1 MERKKKNEEKD
12 GRGKERKAER
22 TRGKEREA
30 ERMKGKGR
38 EAEKT
43 RGKEREAE
51 RMKGKEREAEKTRGK
66 ERKEERKRGTTSNNS
81 SSSRSRKDYEGCPE
95 HYQEE
100 EEEGKA
106 APLVILVWTP
116 FWHQWGAWR
125 TILNEKARFR
135 DQGCPVW
142 RCEMRWDLHLTPRE
156 VQAADAILFFSLDVL
171 ARPLPPR
178 VPRQSWIWLELE
190 APPISQV
197 GARVWAAIETPFNLT
212 MSYHHNN
219 HIVVVDGYLV
229 PHVLPFHCPVTPT
242 HTLDTSTPTYVNYT
256 RLLLHYDALL
266 KGVEGQEGDQ
276 WMREE
281 KERRHPLSRPLLDLT
296 TPRDGENTAGGQKG
310 DKGEKEEEAEDVG
323 VINGEG
329 TGREKEGGGGKG
341 RNARRKNVRE
351 EEGGKGSEGIKS
363 GGAGGRGEGENNIES
378 DGRREAERSVK
389 ATGRKGWDR
398 EGGLQ
403 GRGRVA
409 DRVGGLQG
417 RGRVADRVGGL
428 QGRGR
433 VADRERRVGDGG
445 RDNRKEVGNKNMR
458 KEGGDREGR
467 RIEEERRDEGDG
479 EGRQEKSERERKGEG
494 NKEVRVSGGTVNSS
508 TTTEIRK
515 ERRNETQTFTEQ
527 EKQREVWVEARN
539 NTLAKERGWAER
551 PEMEEVTEDEKQRVG
566 EIKRGVEGDE
576 KDRVEGDIKKKEEIL
591 EKEGVKVKER
601 VKEEETGG
609 DEGKVKDGME
619 MLLGLTQEEI
629 HLATRPKVAAWMA
642 SHCPTESRREDL
654 VAHLSRHIPVTTV
667 GRCGSERCGRNHLD
681 HHCYTWLA
689 ASHLFYL
696 SLENAVCQDY
706 VTEKLWRP
714 LQFGLVPVVYGGG
727 RYSKILPRGSY
738 IDATDYPTAGDLA
751 AHLLHLAAHPAQYA
765 RYLLWR
771 RYWRVVWPT
780 PWCDLCAAL
789 HRHSPTQHS
798 ITADRWWRNNARC
811 ASTPPVA
818 TA

>member
-1 MERKKKNEEKD
+1 MYIFL
-12 GRGKERKAER
+12 ASS
-22 TRGKEREA
+22 
-30 ERMKGKGR
+30 
-38 EAEKT
+38 
-43 RGKEREAE
+43 
-51 RMKGKEREAEKTRGK
+51 
-66 ERKEERKRGTTSNNS
+66 SNN
-81 SSSRSRKDYEGCPE
+81 SRSRKEYEGCPE
-95 HYQEE
+95 HYQ
-100 EEEGKA
+100 EEGKA

-116 FWHQWGAWR
+116 FWHTWGAWG
-125 TILNEKARFR
+125 TVLKYNTRFR

-142 RCEMRWDLHLTPRE
+142 RCVMRSGHHLTPGDA
-156 VQAADAILFFSLDVL
+156 QAADAVLFFSLDVL
-171 ARPLPPR
+171 AQPLPQR
-178 VPRQSWIWLELE
+178 SPRQYWIWLELE

-197 GARVWAAIETPFNLT
+197 GAQVWDAIETPFNLT
-212 MSYHHNN
+212 MSYHHDN
-219 HIVVVDGYLV
+219 HIILVNGYLV
-229 PHVLPFHCPVTPT
+229 PHVLPSHCPVTPT
-242 HTLDTSTPTYVNYT
+242 HTLDTSTPTHANYT

-296 TPRDGENTAGGQKG
+296 TPRDDERTAGGQKG
-310 DKGEKEEEAEDVG
+310 DKGKEEEEGESEDVG
-323 VINGEG
+323 AINGEG
-329 TGREKEGGGGKG
+329 TGREKKGGGRKG
-341 RNARRKNVRE
+341 RNVRRKNVRE
-351 EEGGKGSEGIKS
+351 ENGGKGSEGIKS
-363 GGAGGRGEGENNIES
+363 GGAGGRSKGENNIES
-378 DGRREAERSVK
+378 DGRREVERSVK

-403 GRGRVA
+403 G
-409 DRVGGLQG
+409 G
-417 RGRVADRVGGL
+417 RGRVGDREGGL
-428 QGRGR
+428 HGRGR
-433 VADRERRVGDGG
+433 VGDRERSRVGDGG
-445 RDNRKEVGNKNMR
+445 RDRRKEIGNTNMR

-467 RIEEERRDEGDG
+467 RIEEENRDEGDR

-494 NKEVRVSGGTVNSS
+494 EKEVRVSGGTVNSS

-515 ERRNETQTFTEQ
+515 ERRNGTQTFTEQ

-539 NTLAKERGWAER
+539 NTLGKERGWVER
-551 PEMEEVTEDEKQRVG
+551 PEIMEGVTEDEKQRVG

-576 KDRVEGDIKKKEEIL
+576 KDKVEGEIKKEEDVW
-591 EKEGVKVKER
+591 EKEGMKVKEN
-601 VKEEETGG
+601 VEEEETGG
-609 DEGKVKDGME
+609 DDGKVKERVEEEEPGGDDGKVKDGVE
-619 MLLGLTQEEI
+619 MLLGLTPEEI

-654 VAHLSRHIPVTTV
+654 VARLSRHIPVTTV
-667 GRCGSERCGRNHLD
+667 GRCGTERCGRNHLD

-714 LQFGLVPVVYGGG
+714 LQFGLVPVVYGGA
-727 RYSKILPRGSY
+727 RYSDILPQGSY

-751 AHLLHLAAHPAQYA
+751 AYLLHLAAHPAQYA

-780 PWCDLCAAL
+780 PWCELCAAL
-789 HRHSPTQHS
+789 HRLSPTHHS